1 MRLRWP
7 WSRSDWAWSARSCC
21 VSPPSCWTPG
31 FVERATRKRP
41 RPCRA
46 RRCSPFSRRS
56 ALGPSPSSP
65 GAAAVSLAQPRASGC
80 ISSSPRE
87 TRGSSGA
94 QQKEMRKVLPKA
106 TFNCPLIHANNC
118 FRKIS
123 GLQLAYK
130 RWEKKVFR
138 HLMCL
143 WWPILCWE
151 SVLSVQVQFTSVQ
164 SPTFTH
170 MLHAH
175 CPVHLRT
182 ACFWKMTSL
191 ATHPKHNYKSLVVLF
206 HLINNNQWKIVPFVC
221 VALMQPNLS
230 KHTKKIW
237 QMSYDNKWDWVKF

>member
-1 MRLRWP
+1 MRPRWP

-41 RPCRA
+41 RPWRA

-56 ALGPSPSSP
+56 APGPSPSSP

-80 ISSSPRE
+80 TSSSPRE
-87 TRGSSGA
+87 TQSSSGA
-94 QQKEMRKVLPKA
+94 QQKEMRKLLPKA
-106 TFNCPLIHANNC
+106 TLNCQLIYPNNW
-118 FRKIS
+118 IS
-123 GLQLAYK
+123 GLQLFFFYK
-130 RWEKKVFR
+130 RWGKR
-138 HLMCL
+138 
-143 WWPILCWE
+143 E

-175 CPVHLRT
+175 CAVSVTLRT

-191 ATHPKHNYKSLVVLF
+191 ATHQECSC
-206 HLINNNQWKIVPFVC
+206 LI
-221 VALMQPNLS
+221 S
-230 KHTKKIW
+230 
-237 QMSYDNKWDWVKF
+237 SY